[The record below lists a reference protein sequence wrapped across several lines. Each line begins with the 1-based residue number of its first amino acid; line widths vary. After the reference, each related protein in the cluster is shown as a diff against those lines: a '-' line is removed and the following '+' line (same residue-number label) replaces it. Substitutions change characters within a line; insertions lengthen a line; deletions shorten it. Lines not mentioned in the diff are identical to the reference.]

1 MVGGRSY
8 TGPVPND
15 TMPNDTVPNDT
26 VPNDL
31 VNRARDAAY
40 TVVGFGVLGF
50 QRLQVRRRQLTK
62 EIDKRIGESIGGKP
76 GEGIGGRAG
85 VGRIVRR
92 VDAVV
97 DPVLDRVERGLPG
110 SARTMFHQ
118 ARQAGR
124 LVERV
129 VLF

>member
-1 MVGGRSY
+1 VESE
-8 TGPVPND
+8 
-15 TMPNDTVPNDT
+15 
-26 VPNDL
+26 L

-40 TVVGFGVLGF
+40 TAVGFGVLGF

-62 EIDKRIGESIGGKP
+62 EVDKRIGEA
-76 GEGIGGRAG
+76 IGGRAG
-85 VGRIVRR
+85 VGKIVRR

-110 SARTMFHQ
+110 SARSVFHQ

-124 LVERV
+124 VVERV
-129 VLF
+129 VFP